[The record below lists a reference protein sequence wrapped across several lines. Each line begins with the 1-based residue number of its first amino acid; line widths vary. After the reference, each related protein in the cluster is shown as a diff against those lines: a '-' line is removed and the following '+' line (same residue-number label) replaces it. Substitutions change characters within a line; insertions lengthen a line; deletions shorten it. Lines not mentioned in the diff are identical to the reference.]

1 MGLQNESREHL
12 DQRKVRYAVV
22 GAGWISQEDFMPGVE
37 HTGNSIMTALVTG
50 DRTKAKELA
59 KRYAIPRL
67 YDYDDYPKMLESGA
81 VDAIYLAVPNSMHRD
96 YAVAALNA
104 GIHVLCEK
112 PMARTEEECR
122 EMIEASGRTGA
133 KLMIAYRL
141 HFDEASVEAI
151 ETVQSGVIGDPRFF
165 SSVFTQQLAED
176 NSRAKARFWANPLP
190 DMGPYP
196 INAARH
202 LFHAEPL
209 EVFGFSAR
217 KEERRFDEIDEM
229 FTVSMRFPEERLAT
243 FTVSYGANPIDA
255 YRVFGTLGDLEV
267 SPGFGFTDPLRHRLT
282 IGTEV
287 SEKTFAKTDQFGAET
302 KYFSECILED
312 RHPEPDGEEGLADIR
327 VLRAVE
333 EALKSGMPKPVMPR
347 SERQSRPCRKQ
358 IIRLP
363 AAKSEELVG
372 AAAPGGSR

>member
-1 MGLQNESREHL
+1 MSVQNESREPNG
-12 DQRKVRYAVV
+12 RKVRYAVV
-22 GAGWISQEDFMPGVE
+22 RAGWISQEDFMPRVE
-37 HTGNSIMTALVTG
+37 HTGNSVITALVTG
-50 DRTKAKELA
+50 DQMKAKALA

-67 YDYDDYPKMLESGA
+67 YDYDEYQKMLDSGG
-81 VDAIYLAVPNSMHRD
+81 VDAVYLAVPNSMHRD

-122 EMIEASGRTGA
+122 EMIEAAGRAEA

-165 SSVFTQQLAED
+165 SSVFAQQLSED

-202 LFHAEPL
+202 LFRAEPL
-209 EVFGFSAR
+209 EVFAFSAR

-229 FTVSMRFPEERLAT
+229 FTVSMRFPDERLAT

-255 YRVFGTLGDLEV
+255 YRVVGTLGDLEV
-267 SPGFGFTDPLRHRLT
+267 NPGFGFTEPLRHRLT
-282 IGTEV
+282 IGTQV
-287 SEKTFAKTDQFGAET
+287 KEKTFPKTDQFGAET
-302 KYFSECILED
+302 KYFSECILDD
-312 RHPEPDGEEGLADIR
+312 RDPEPDGEEGLADIR
-327 VLRAVE
+327 VLRAIE
-333 EALKSGMPKPVMPR
+333 EALEAGMPKPVMPR
-347 SERQSRPCRKQ
+347 SERQSRPCREQ

-363 AAKSEELVG
+363 AVKAKELVG
-372 AAAPGGSR
+372 AAAPGES